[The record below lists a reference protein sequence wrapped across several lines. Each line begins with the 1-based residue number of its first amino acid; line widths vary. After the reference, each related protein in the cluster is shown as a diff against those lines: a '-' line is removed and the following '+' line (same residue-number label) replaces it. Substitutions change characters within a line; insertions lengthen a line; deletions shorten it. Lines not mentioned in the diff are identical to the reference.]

1 MDEYCENLKQFASS
15 ISIWAAISQA
25 KMTWCEQGLYVWSN
39 HDPAKWTQI
48 DFCHL
53 IRHVERRFPVNT
65 ILASKTD
72 VKTINFKNGE
82 FYSGVWTAYSEWHC
96 MSFWGSRILIKCNYE
111 KNLVEHNYWNRHLI
125 GVKIL
130 KLNDY
135 LIFMQNIFLECEQ
148 LKSNTV
154 FWLQIICLRKKK
166 KRESRFSLIELDK
179 RKRYVR
185 NTILLW

>member
-1 MDEYCENLKQFASS
+1 M
-15 ISIWAAISQA
+15 
-25 KMTWCEQGLYVWSN
+25 
-39 HDPAKWTQI
+39 
-48 DFCHL
+48 
-53 IRHVERRFPVNT
+53 NT

-154 FWLQIICLRKKK
+154 FWLQIICLREKK
-166 KRESRFSLIELDK
+166 KRESRFSLIEWIRERDLWEILYYYDK
-179 RKRYVR
+179 C
-185 NTILLW
+185 TIHSVPNKLFEKYEIKYLK